1 LNSLQN
7 DAAAVS
13 RLDTIDKILEAACR
27 LTGMRFAA
35 VARVTADRWLACAV
49 RDEIAFGLEPGGELD
64 VRSTLCHEV
73 GVCRRTIAID
83 HVAEDPDFR
92 EHHTPKQ
99 YGFQSY
105 ISAPILLRGEFFGTL
120 CALDPEPARP
130 RDPAISATFELFA
143 ELIGR
148 HLETEASLLRSAG
161 LVELADRLR
170 SLDDPAAISFVAAEV
185 LGRTLQADR
194 SGYADVDAAAE
205 TALVDRDWTAPGAT
219 SLAGLH
225 HFRSFGSYIDEL
237 KRGEPVVIEDIKA
250 DPRTSRTA
258 HALEGVGVRALVNLP
273 VVEDGRLV
281 AVLLLVSAT
290 PRHWLDEELTFVR
303 EVADRTRS
311 AVERRRAERELERL
325 NKTLEAQV
333 LERTAERDRM
343 WDTSPDLMLVI
354 DFDGVFRRVNPA
366 WTKLLGYAPEELVGH
381 HVNEF
386 VIHDDHAATTKAYEL
401 AAAGDQPTLI
411 NGYLH
416 KDGSVRW
423 ISWTAAP
430 AGDMTYAT
438 GRDVTAERSRTAEVR
453 RYREII
459 EATAAPICAFD
470 TEYRLIAFNKAHNDE
485 FRRVNGF
492 DTRVGDVF
500 PEMFA
505 PEQRPIMRALMTRAL
520 SGEHFT
526 VQQEF
531 GRSEFGAPS
540 WEISYT
546 PLKDE
551 AGRVVGAFHQAKDI
565 SERLLAEAELA
576 TAQDAL
582 RHSQKM
588 EAMGNLTGGVA
599 HDFNNLL
606 TPIIGSLD
614 MLVRKG
620 IGSDRERR
628 LIDGALQ
635 SAERAKTLVQRL
647 LAFARRQP
655 LQPVPVDVGQL
666 VGGMTDLIVST
677 LGPTI
682 NVHVDIAAD
691 LPPARADLNQLEMA
705 LLNLAVNARDAMPG
719 GGDLTIMARRESVRE
734 QRRADLKRGHYVRL
748 CVIDTGIGMD
758 RSTLERA
765 TEPFFST
772 KGIGKGTGLG
782 LSMVQG
788 LAAQLGGGLLIES
801 TPGQGTSIAFWL
813 PISTV
818 MVDDEEP
825 IAPVLPTRTSR
836 GTALLVDDEELVR
849 MSTADMLIDLGFEVV
864 EANSGEEALRLVRA
878 GLVPAVLVS
887 DHLMP
892 GISGVDLARAAR
904 ELQPALPVLVVS
916 GYAEVEGIAPDL
928 PRLTKPFRNAELAAS
943 LAALVGSG

>member
-1 LNSLQN
+1 MNVLES
-7 DAAAVS
+7 DASAVR
-13 RLDTIDKILEAACR
+13 RLGTIDKILEAACR

-35 VARVTADRWLACAV
+35 VARVTADKWLACAV

-83 HVAEDPDFR
+83 HVSADPEFR
-92 EHHTPKQ
+92 DHHTPKL

-105 ISAPILLRGEFFGTL
+105 ISSPILRRGEFFGTL

-130 RDPAISATFELFA
+130 RDPAIGATFELFA

-148 HLETEASLLRSAG
+148 HLETEASLLRSAA
-161 LVELADRLR
+161 LVELADRVRL
-170 SLDDPAAISFVAAEV
+170 LDDPEAISFAAAEV

-194 SGYADVDAAAE
+194 TGYADVDAAAE
-205 TALVDRDWTAPGAT
+205 TVLVERDWTAPGAT
-219 SLAGLH
+219 SLAGLY
-225 HFRSFGSYIDEL
+225 HFRDFGSFIDEL
-237 KRGEPVVIEDIKA
+237 KQGESVVISDARA
-250 DPRTSRTA
+250 DPRTAGTA
-258 HALEGVGVRALVNLP
+258 HALERVGVRTLVNLP
-273 VVEDGRLV
+273 IVEDGRLV
-281 AVLLLVSAT
+281 AILLLVSSS
-290 PRHWLDEELTFVR
+290 PRQWLEEELAFVR

-325 NKTLEAQV
+325 NGTLEAEV
-333 LERTAERDRM
+333 VERTAERDRM

-366 WTKLLGYAPEELVGH
+366 WTKLLGYHPDELIGH

-386 VIHDDHAATTKAYEL
+386 VITDDHADTTDAYEL
-401 AAAGDQPTLI
+401 AAAGGEATLV
-411 NGYLH
+411 NRYLH

-423 ISWTAAP
+423 IAWTAAP
-430 AGDMTYAT
+430 AGNMTYAT
-438 GRDVTAERSRTAEVR
+438 GRDVTAERNRALEVR
-453 RYREII
+453 RYRDII

-470 TEYRLIAFNKAHNDE
+470 TDYRLIAFNKAHNDE

-492 DTRVGDVF
+492 DTHLDDVF
-500 PEMFA
+500 PDLFA

-520 SGEHFT
+520 SGERFT
-526 VQQEF
+526 VQEEF
-531 GRSEFGAPS
+531 GRAEFGTPC

-551 AGRVVGAFHQAKDI
+551 AGHVVGAFHQAVDV
-565 SERLLAEAELA
+565 SERLLAETELA
-576 TAQDAL
+576 TAQEAL
-582 RHSQKM
+582 RQSQKM
-588 EAMGNLTGGVA
+588 EAMGSLTGGVA

-655 LQPVPVDVGQL
+655 LQPVAVDVGQL
-666 VGGMTDLIVST
+666 VRGMTDLIGST

-682 NVHVDIAAD
+682 HVRVDIADD

-705 LLNLAVNARDAMPG
+705 LLNLAVNARDAMPD
-719 GGDLTIMARRESVRE
+719 GGDLTISAVRESVRE
-734 QRRADLKRGHYVRL
+734 PRPVGLRRGHYVRL
-748 CVIDTGIGMD
+748 RVTDTGTGMD
-758 RSTLERA
+758 KSTLERA
-765 TEPFFST
+765 TDPFFST

-788 LAAQLGGGLLIES
+788 LAAQLGGGLMIES
-801 TPGQGTSIAFWL
+801 KPGEGTSINFWL
-813 PISTV
+813 PASAV
-818 MVDDEEP
+818 LANEKERVDF
-825 IAPVLPTRTSR
+825 ALPVRTSR

-849 MSTADMLIDLGFEVV
+849 MSTASMLADLGFEVV
-864 EANSGEEALRLVRA
+864 EACSGEEALQLVTS
-878 GLVPAVLVS
+878 GLVPDVLVS

-892 GISGVDLARAAR
+892 GLSGVDLARAAR
-904 ELQPALPVLVVS
+904 ELQPTLPILVVS
-916 GYAEVEGIAPDL
+916 GYAEVEGVAPDL

-943 LAALVGSG
+943 LAALIG

>member
-1 LNSLQN
+1 MNSLQH

-73 GVCRRTIAID
+73 GICRRTIAID
-83 HVAEDPDFR
+83 HVSEDPEFR
-92 EHHTPKQ
+92 NHQTPKQ

-105 ISAPILLRGEFFGTL
+105 ISAPILRRGEFFGTL

-148 HLETEASLLRSAG
+148 HLETEASLLRSAA
-161 LVELADRLR
+161 LVELADRVR
-170 SLDDPAAISFVAAEV
+170 SLDDPAAISFAAAEV
-185 LGRTLQADR
+185 LGRTLEVDR
-194 SGYADVDAAAE
+194 SGYADVDATAE
-205 TALVDRDWTAPGAT
+205 TVLISRDWTPSGAT

-225 HFRSFGSYIDEL
+225 RFRSFGSYVDEL
-237 KRGEPVVIEDIKA
+237 KRGEPVVIENVRD
-250 DPRTSRTA
+250 DPRTARTA
-258 HALEGVGVRALVNLP
+258 HALEGVGVRAFVNLP

-281 AVLLLVSAT
+281 AILFLLTGT
-290 PRHWLDEELTFVR
+290 PRQWLHGELAFVR

-311 AVERRRAERELERL
+311 AIERRRAERELERL
-325 NKTLEAQV
+325 NETLEAQV
-333 LERTAERDRM
+333 VERTAERDRM

-354 DFDGVFRRVNPA
+354 DFNGVFRRVNPA
-366 WTKLLGYAPEELVGH
+366 WTKLLGYAPEELIGH

-386 VIHDDHAATTKAYEL
+386 VIPDDHAETTKAYEL
-401 AAAGDQPTLI
+401 AAAGGEPSVV

-416 KDGSVRW
+416 KDGTLRW
-423 ISWTAAP
+423 ISWVAAQ

-438 GRDVTAERSRTAEVR
+438 GRDVTAEISRAAEVR

-470 TEYRLIAFNKAHNDE
+470 TNYRLIAFNKAHNDE

-492 DTRVGDVF
+492 NTRVGDVF
-500 PEMFA
+500 PELFA
-505 PEQRPIMRALMTRAL
+505 PEQRPRMRALMGRAL
-520 SGEHFT
+520 SGERFT
-526 VQQEF
+526 VQEEF
-531 GRSEFGAPS
+531 GRPEFGTPC

-551 AGRVVGAFHQAKDI
+551 GGRVIGAFHQATDI

-576 TAQDAL
+576 TAQEAL

-588 EAMGNLTGGVA
+588 EAMGTLTGGVA

-620 IGSDRERR
+620 IGNDRERR

-655 LQPVPVDVGQL
+655 LQPVAVDVGQL
-666 VGGMTDLIVST
+666 VTGMTDLIVST

-682 NVHVDIAAD
+682 DVRVDIASD
-691 LPPARADLNQLEMA
+691 LPPALADLNQLEMA
-705 LLNLAVNARDAMPG
+705 LLNLAVNARDAMPDG
-719 GGDLTIMARRESVRE
+719 GELTITATRASVRE
-734 QRRADLKRGHYVRL
+734 KRRADLKRGHYVRL
-748 CVIDTGIGMD
+748 CVTDTGIGMD
-758 RSTLERA
+758 RPTLQRA

-801 TPGQGTSIAFWL
+801 TPGCGTSIELWL
-813 PISTV
+813 PISAAATS
-818 MVDDEEP
+818 DET
-825 IAPVLPTRTSR
+825 IAAHTLPARNSR

-849 MSTADMLIDLGFEVV
+849 MSTADMLMDLGFEVV
-864 EANSGEEALRLVRA
+864 EATSGEEALQLIRT
-878 GLVPAVLVS
+878 GFEPDVLVS

-904 ELQPALPVLVVS
+904 ELQPTLPVLIVS
-916 GYAEVEGIAPDL
+916 GYAEVEGLAPDL
-928 PRLTKPFRNAELAAS
+928 PRLTKPFRNTELAAS
-943 LAALVGSG
+943 VALIESGR